1 VSRPLLLLLLIG
13 LGLSACNAAS
23 PYVSTVGVLKPGTT
37 LSVRIINAPLNAF
50 APEARQ
56 RRDLFTV
63 AATALS
69 KGAVPPPPLLRPAA
83 RGLLVTAPNPLAA
96 LLVRVP
102 NNVNLVVDSRRGDVS
117 VTDISGNARIVA
129 RDGNVTLM
137 LPGYAQAAVGQGNL
151 KVTMGANDWPATLH
165 FSTQNG
171 DVQLRVRATM
181 GFTVHLH
188 TDDGA
193 LFTDFGL
200 RGISSGHSETIDGN
214 VNGGGPRRID
224 VETGSGGVQ
233 LLRLQPQP

>member
-1 VSRPLLLLLLIG
+1 VSRRLLLLLLVG
-13 LGLSACNAAS
+13 LGLGACNAPS
-23 PYVSTVGVLKPGTT
+23 PYVTTVGVLKAGNT
-37 LSVRIINAPLNAF
+37 LTVRVAGAQFSAF
-50 APEARQ
+50 APEVRQ
-56 RRDLFTV
+56 RPDLYTV
-63 AATALS
+63 TATALP
-69 KGAVPPPPLLRPAA
+69 KGAVPPAPLLRPAA
-83 RGLLVTAPNPLAA
+83 HGLLVSAPRPLAA

-102 NNVNLVVDSRRGDVS
+102 DRVDLVIDSQRGDVS

-129 RDGNVTLM
+129 GNGNVTLM

-151 KVTMGANDWPATLH
+151 KVTMGASDWPGTLH

-171 DVQLRVRATM
+171 DVELRVRATV

-200 RGISSGHSETIDGN
+200 SGVSSGHSETIDGS
-214 VNGGGPRRID
+214 VNGGGARRID
-224 VETGSGGVQ
+224 VETGSGGIQ